1 MYTHSVRIDDATQ
14 GMELAESVYIVTTS
28 GANMLAA
35 RKGTKLDTN
44 MIHLLKIRDV
54 QMIDVFSDVP
64 PDISSEGSLEP
75 VSVAAEIVKPAPAV
89 QDCPKPP
96 PEKYVPVETVL
107 DEKLKEQAVDSVK
120 QLFACFDEKSDGT
133 FNKTTAHQCVSNV
146 EEVVGDLLTVITGDN
161 TGLVHIND
169 LKSFD
174 EYTYHHSLSVSILSM
189 ATGRELGL
197 ANHDLL
203 RLGRCAMLH
212 DIGKQFIPKDIINK
226 KGKLTDAEFDTIKTH
241 SYLGANNLKI
251 NAIGDIELWNSI
263 MFHHERI
270 DGSGYPKQLKG
281 KDIPLFSK
289 IISVADVYDAITSY
303 RTYRDPMLPSEAI
316 KIIVKD
322 AGSAFDYDVVKAFY
336 AKLDIYPLNT
346 IVELSD
352 SRLGIVVDSE
362 NTFRLRPAVRIWGGN
377 EVIFL
382 SCATNRHINIVSV
395 IDPATLPGGYEFS
408 EIG

>member
-1 MYTHSVRIDDATQ
+1 
-14 GMELAESVYIVTTS
+14 MELAEAVYIVTTS
-28 GANMLAA
+28 GSNMLAA
-35 RKGTKLDTN
+35 RKGTKLDANT
-44 MIHLLKIRDV
+44 IRLLKTRDV
-54 QMIDVFSDVP
+54 QVIDVFSDIP
-64 PDISSEGSLEP
+64 QEGTPKSIG
-75 VSVAAEIVKPAPAV
+75 AAVEVVKAAPCMEVQAAPAV

-107 DEKLKEQAVDSVK
+107 DEKLKEQAIDSVK
-120 QLFACFDEKSDGT
+120 QLFTCFDAKNDGT
-133 FNKTTAHQCVSNV
+133 FNKTTAHQCVSNI
-146 EEVVGDLLTVITGDN
+146 EEVVDDLLTVITGDN

-174 EYTYHHSLSVSILSM
+174 EYTYHHSLSVSILAM

-197 ANHDLL
+197 ANSDLL

-212 DIGKQFIPKDIINK
+212 DIGKQLVPKDIINK
-226 KGKLTDAEFDTIKTH
+226 KGKLTDAEFDTVKTH
-241 SYLGANNLKI
+241 SYLGASNLKI
-251 NAIGDIELWNSI
+251 NAIGDVELWNSI
-263 MFHHERI
+263 MFHHERV

-303 RTYRDPMLPSEAI
+303 RTYRNPMLPSEAI

-322 AGSAFDYDVVKAFY
+322 AGTAFDYDVVKAFY
-336 AKLDIYPLNT
+336 AKLDIYPINT

-362 NTFRLRPAVRIWGGN
+362 NTFRLRPAVRIWGGD
-377 EVIFL
+377 EVIYL
-382 SCATNRHINIVSV
+382 ASAAGQHIEIVGV
-395 IDPATLPGGYEFS
+395 MDPTALPGGYEFT